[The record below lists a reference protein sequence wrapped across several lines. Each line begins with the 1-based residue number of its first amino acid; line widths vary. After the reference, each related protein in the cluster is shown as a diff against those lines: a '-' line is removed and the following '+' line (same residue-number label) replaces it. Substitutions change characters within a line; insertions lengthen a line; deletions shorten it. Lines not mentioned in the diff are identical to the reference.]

1 MLDALFTPLEIN
13 GKKLRNR
20 TVVPAMVMNYCNE
33 DGTCTE
39 RFTAYH
45 ETKAKGGFGMIITED
60 FAVSPGGK
68 GFKCLPGLWNDE
80 QIPGFM
86 AFTERI
92 HKQGAVIVAQIY
104 HAGRQTSSAVIGQAP
119 WAPSAIPCPFSPD
132 MPHEMTLA
140 EIQETVSQFGD
151 CAYRAKEAGFD
162 GVEDRK
168 SVV

>member
-80 QIPGFM
+80 QIP
-86 AFTERI
+86 ALWPLRNESINREPLLWLRFTMPVDRPAQQSSVKHRGLLRRFPVHLVRI
-92 HKQGAVIVAQIY
+92 CRMK
-104 HAGRQTSSAVIGQAP
+104 
-119 WAPSAIPCPFSPD
+119 
-132 MPHEMTLA
+132 
-140 EIQETVSQFGD
+140 
-151 CAYRAKEAGFD
+151 
-162 GVEDRK
+162 
-168 SVV
+168 

>member
-60 FAVSPGGK
+60 FAVSPGGRVLNA
-68 GFKCLPGLWNDE
+68 CLGYGMMNRFLALWPLRNESINREPLLWLRFTMPVDRPAQQSSVKHRGLLRRF
-80 QIPGFM
+80 PVHLV
-86 AFTERI
+86 RI
-92 HKQGAVIVAQIY
+92 CRMK
-104 HAGRQTSSAVIGQAP
+104 
-119 WAPSAIPCPFSPD
+119 
-132 MPHEMTLA
+132 
-140 EIQETVSQFGD
+140 
-151 CAYRAKEAGFD
+151 
-162 GVEDRK
+162 
-168 SVV
+168 